1 MKIKITEE
9 TYKKITEANK
19 SPYPLHHNSYTSAV
33 NAAEKYAEERG
44 YELDG
49 EEMGEKIGL
58 GPKKPEKGETN
69 RITLSLFKNGEKV
82 KNKALYFQI
91 YRMDNNKETY
101 ELNAYIA

>member
-9 TYKKITEANK
+9 TYKQITEANK
-19 SPYPLHHNSYTSAV
+19 SPYPLHRNSYTSAV

-49 EEMGEKIGL
+49 EEMGSKIGL
-58 GPKKPEKGETN
+58 GPKKPNEGKTN
-69 RITLSLFKNGEKV
+69 RITLTLFKDGKEV
-82 KNKALYFQI
+82 KNKAFHIQI
-91 YRMDNNKETY
+91 YNRGTETKPY